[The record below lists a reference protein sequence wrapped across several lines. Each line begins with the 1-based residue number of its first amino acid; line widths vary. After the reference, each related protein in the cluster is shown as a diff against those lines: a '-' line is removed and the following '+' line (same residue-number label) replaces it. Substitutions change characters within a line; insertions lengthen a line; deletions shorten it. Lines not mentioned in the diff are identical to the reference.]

1 MEELTEFGQELQ
13 ENTVYVNPEKSTMDD
28 CTSIRF
34 TGKNSILVIEDGVN
48 IRDSEI
54 IFDGNNAVVYLS
66 RNKHTY
72 RLAIHAHSN
81 TCIYIGRDNYF
92 NGRATLI
99 TSERQNII
107 IGDDGLFSFGIYVR
121 TADPHLLYSCDTKE
135 RINESKSV
143 LMGDHVWIGQ
153 GALILKGSSIGS
165 GSVIGG
171 GAVVSGKA
179 IPSNTVAAGN
189 PAKVIKKGI
198 FFSKECVHNYGKKKS
213 EKYKRMD
220 SDQWIYESE
229 EVKYNLK
236 SVDSHL
242 CKQKTSQD
250 RLTVIEQELVNNPE
264 KNRFYIGEKQTPK
277 KFRLRFWK

>member
-1 MEELTEFGQELQ
+1 MEELTEFGQELR
-13 ENTVYVNPEKSTMDD
+13 ENKVYVNPEKSTMDD

-54 IFDGNNAVVYLS
+54 VLEGNNAIVYLS
-66 RNKHTY
+66 RNKHVY
-72 RLAIHAHSN
+72 RLNVHAYSN

-99 TSERQNII
+99 ASERKNII

-121 TADPHLLYSCDTKE
+121 TADPHLLYSGETKE

-153 GALILKGSSIGS
+153 GALLLKGSSIGS

-198 FFSKECVHNYGKKKS
+198 FFSKECVHNY
-213 EKYKRMD
+213 EKRNPT
-220 SDQWIYESE
+220 STRGWIRINGY
-229 EVKYNLK
+229 
-236 SVDSHL
+236 
-242 CKQKTSQD
+242 T
-250 RLTVIEQELVNNPE
+250 
-264 KNRFYIGEKQTPK
+264 NRRKLSII
-277 KFRLRFWK
+277 